1 MTSKKLLL
9 AGLVAALGLA
19 GTSQA
24 AVIHVAPKLRA
35 VLASDFTPIDPAP
48 DASALPALPG
58 GKYILQVDFLMK
70 IDGLQAGQLGFGNA
84 AVNINAT
91 GIAQAAD
98 FPGWQADDWRV
109 DKNGPGPGGG
119 VNKWLGNQ
127 DSGANSSDLQNILIE
142 NAPKDLGAVGVDAR
156 TSLGI
161 EPYDNNNLDP
171 LDAPVTPWS
180 DGEYFGTVFFEIS
193 GEAGTQGSVSVVAAE
208 GSTYDAQGLL
218 SAVGVTGAPAQSL
231 AFAVQAVPEPSTFAL
246 LGLGGA
252 LLAFAR
258 KRR

>member
-9 AGLVAALGLA
+9 AGLVAALGLVS
-19 GTSQA
+19 TSQA

-48 DASALPALPG
+48 DASALPAIPG
-58 GKYILQVDFLMK
+58 GKYILQVDFLMT
-70 IDGLQAGQLGFGNA
+70 ISDLQAGQLGFGNA
-84 AVNINAT
+84 AVNIDIQ
-91 GIAQAAD
+91 GGAQASE

-109 DKNGPGPGGG
+109 DKNGSGPGGG

-127 DSGANSSDLQNILIE
+127 DSGADSTDLQNILIE

-161 EPYDNNNLDP
+161 QPYDNNNLDP
-171 LDAPVTPWS
+171 LDAPVTPWT

-193 GEAGTQGSVSVVAAE
+193 GDAGTQGSVSVVASE
-208 GSTYDAQGLL
+208 GSTYDALGNL
-218 SAVGVTGAPAQSL
+218 SALGVTGAPAQSL
-231 AFAVQAVPEPSTFAL
+231 AFQVVPEPSTFAL